1 MIFSRALLI
10 LSDCMHESALL
21 RWILWMCGLPATNA
35 VAHPW
40 CLLLAL
46 TWHCVAR
53 AQSSPSR
60 I

>member
-1 MIFSRALLI
+1 MIFSRAL
-10 LSDCMHESALL
+10 MHESALL